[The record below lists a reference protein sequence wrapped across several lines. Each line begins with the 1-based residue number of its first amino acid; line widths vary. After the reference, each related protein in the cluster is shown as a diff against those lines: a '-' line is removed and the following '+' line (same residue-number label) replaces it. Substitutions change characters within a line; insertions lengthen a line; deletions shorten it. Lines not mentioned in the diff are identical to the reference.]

1 MQIEWKSWAGDGAL
15 LTQAAAE
22 GNLHPANFSILRCRI
37 YRSSGYAREYKSPQF
52 PVFYRHQT
60 TRQKA
65 EDAFEI

>member
-22 GNLHPANFSILRCRI
+22 GNLHPANFSILRCGI
-37 YRSSGYAREYKSPQF
+37 YRSSGYTREYESPHV
-52 PVFYRHQT
+52 PVFSLHQA